1 MIGKRNKLVSILAIA
16 AGVAL
21 AGVTA
26 FAANPVTY
34 AADAGIL
41 CQVQNS
47 YTGTLTIVVS
57 GAGGAASVQTNVV
70 TCDGNATT
78 LVVTNGTTTAAELE
92 TRIAA
97 CTNAAGQ
104 KKLSIN
110 TGASLAADT
119 IAELAGTYTAVSGK
133 SLSLLW
139 DASACLHLDAWLQTG
154 NGAYRLASIKGQPTG
169 TGNVTVSLY
178 QNGVLIDQSVTT
190 SPYYVNPSS
199 LLNGGTNLT
208 TNTLTAV
215 DLVNVSQWE
224 GITFLG
230 SQNIFARISR
240 GTTLTGGFVSVIQDD
255 ASAISR

>member
-1 MIGKRNKLVSILAIA
+1 M
-16 AGVAL
+16 
-21 AGVTA
+21 
-26 FAANPVTY
+26 
-34 AADAGIL
+34 
-41 CQVQNS
+41 
-47 YTGTLTIVVS
+47 
-57 GAGGAASVQTNVV
+57 AASHSGFAV
-70 TCDGNATT
+70 TGF
-78 LVVTNGTTTAAELE
+78 
-92 TRIAA
+92 
-97 CTNAAGQ
+97 
-104 KKLSIN
+104 S
-110 TGASLAADT
+110 
-119 IAELAGTYTAVSGK
+119 
-133 SLSLLW
+133 
-139 DASACLHLDAWLQTG
+139 
-154 NGAYRLASIKGQPTG
+154 LASIKGQPTG

-178 QNGVLIDQSVTT
+178 QNGVLIDQSVIT